1 MKNVK
6 KIMAILLSAVMAFG
20 AAGCGS
26 DAPVSGNLGTAAE
39 TTDASAQNEESIAE
53 AAENE
58 ESVDE
63 AAENEGSAS
72 VRGDAA
78 AENAFVIW
86 AWNDDFITLQNL
98 LIEDHPELKDRIV
111 FVNAGGS
118 EMYQDKLDEVL
129 ADESNELYPDI
140 MLLEVDYVQ
149 KYVESDVLLDVSKL
163 GIKPDDL
170 SNMYEYNVQLGSD
183 DSGTVKALFWQAT
196 PGSFQVRAD
205 LAQKYLGTTDA
216 DELYEK
222 YFSSYDKIL
231 ETAETVYEA
240 SAGKTRLFSGYS
252 ELYRVFTNSS
262 RKTGWYDNND
272 FICVDESM
280 YEYMDIAKTMYEK
293 NLSFNSS
300 QWDSTWYA
308 NMDGDGETTE
318 AAIAYC
324 GCPWFTYFCLG
335 EVWTG
340 NTILVKTPVEFY
352 WGGTGLAATKGC
364 SDKELA
370 ALILKSCTCDT
381 DFMIRVN
388 HENGDYMNN
397 KAVIEY
403 LLSTE
408 EEKNESNSEMMY
420 GQQHLIEF
428 YKDSADSINAST
440 VTDIDQQVFDL
451 FGAQVDAYA
460 MGKKDKDTAIAD
472 FKASVHDTFAYLK
485 AE

>member
-1 MKNVK
+1 MERINMKNAK
-6 KIMAILLSAVMAFG
+6 KLMAIMLTAVMILG
-20 AAGCGS
+20 MAGCGDSNSVSENNDIAEEVETQTS
-26 DAPVSGNLGTAAE
+26 DNMDAVEENEVQTSVSG
-39 TTDASAQNEESIAE
+39 DAK
-53 AAENE
+53 
-58 ESVDE
+58 
-63 AAENEGSAS
+63 
-72 VRGDAA
+72 

-86 AWNDDFITLQNL
+86 AWNDDFMTLQNL
-98 LIEDHPELKDRIV
+98 LLEDYPELKERIV

-118 EMYQDKLDEVL
+118 DMYQDKLDEVL
-129 ADESNELYPDI
+129 ADTDNELYPDI

-149 KYVESDVLLDVSKL
+149 KYVESDMLLAVSEL
-163 GIKPDDL
+163 GIKPDEL

-183 DSGTVKALFWQAT
+183 DNGAVKALFWQAT

-205 LAQKYLGTTDA
+205 LAEKYLGTTDA

-231 ETAETVYEA
+231 KTAEEVYEA

-262 RKTGWYDNND
+262 REAGWYDEND
-272 FICVDESM
+272 VICVDESM

-293 NLSFNSS
+293 ELSFNSS

-335 EVWTG
+335 EAWEG
-340 NTILVKTPVEFY
+340 NTILVKTPAEFY
-352 WGGTGLAATKGC
+352 WGGTGLAATAGC

-370 ALILKSCTCDT
+370 ALILRSCTCDT

-397 KAVIEY
+397 KEVIDY
-403 LLSTE
+403 LLSDE
-408 EEKNESNSEMMY
+408 GAKAESNSEMMY

-428 YKDSADSINAST
+428 YRDSADAIDAST
-440 VTDIDQQVFDL
+440 VTDIDQQVLDL

-460 MGKKDKDTAIAD
+460 MGKKDKDTAVAD
-472 FKASVHDTFAYLK
+472 FKASVHDTFSYLK
-485 AE
+485 TE